1 MTSLRETTRRPPTLL
16 LDAGLALGLA
26 VATVVAIQ
34 VRPQQGAD
42 PDALAYGLVL
52 TIAALVLVRRRW
64 PVAVLLASAA
74 ILQVYNLLDYPGLFP
89 AVPLSVALATAWAA
103 GHRVWALALTA
114 WFVGGPVGYT
124 IYQAVRGTQP
134 VLPLLDGILRDVAMF
149 AAVLSLGEV
158 ARSRHAL
165 DRAHRLLAAE
175 QERSE
180 QLLLNVLPAPI
191 AARLK
196 TGENVIADR
205 FSDVTVLFADLV
217 DFTRGSERVN
227 PAAVVEVLD
236 ELFSSFDELARRHG
250 LEKIK
255 TVGDAYMV
263 AGGLPVPRADHTEAV
278 ADLAL
283 AMRDEVAHHQDASGQ
298 PLQLRIGIDTGPV
311 VAGVIGRQKFS
322 YDLWG
327 DTVNTASRME
337 SHGVAGH
344 IQVTD
349 RTYQRLRDRYRLE
362 PRGLIQVKS
371 KGAMTTY
378 LLVGRAG

>member
-1 MTSLRETTRRPPTLL
+1 
-16 LDAGLALGLA
+16 
-26 VATVVAIQ
+26 
-34 VRPQQGAD
+34 
-42 PDALAYGLVL
+42 
-52 TIAALVLVRRRW
+52 
-64 PVAVLLASAA
+64 
-74 ILQVYNLLDYPGLFP
+74 
-89 AVPLSVALATAWAA
+89 
-103 GHRVWALALTA
+103 
-114 WFVGGPVGYT
+114 
-124 IYQAVRGTQP
+124 
-134 VLPLLDGILRDVAMF
+134 MF

-158 ARSRHAL
+158 VRSRRAL

-196 TGENVIADR
+196 AGDNVIADR

-217 DFTRGSERVN
+217 DFTGSSERVN
-227 PAAVVEVLD
+227 PAAVVEVLN
-236 ELFSSFDELARRHG
+236 ELFSAFDELARHHG
-250 LEKIK
+250 L
-255 TVGDAYMV
+255 VGDAYMV
-263 AGGLPVPRADHTEAV
+263 AGGLPEPRPDHAEAV

-283 AMRDEVAHHQDASGQ
+283 AMRDEVAHHHDASGQ

-337 SHGVAGH
+337 SHGIAGQ

-349 RTYQRLRDRYRLE
+349 RTYQRLRGGYRLE

-378 LLVGRAG
+378 ILVGRGSSACIGCRHRSFSAVTDEDAADSSNAHTALLFSYGSWAPAWRLSRGRS

>member
-1 MTSLRETTRRPPTLL
+1 MRETTRRPPTLL

-191 AARLK
+191 ATRLK

-236 ELFSSFDELARRHG
+236 ELFSSFDELARQHG

-337 SHGVAGH
+337 SHGIAGH

>member
-1 MTSLRETTRRPPTLL
+1 LRGATRQPPTLL

-26 VATVVAIQ
+26 VAMAVAIQ

-74 ILQVYNLLDYPGLFP
+74 ILQVYNLFDYPGLFP

-103 GHRVWALALTA
+103 GHRLWALALTA

-124 IYQAVRGTQP
+124 IYQATAGTQS

-158 ARSRHAL
+158 VRSRRAL

-180 QLLLNVLPAPI
+180 QLLLNVLPASI

-196 TGENVIADR
+196 AGENVIADR

-217 DFTRGSERVN
+217 DFTRGSERVS
-227 PAAVVEVLD
+227 PAAVVEVLN
-236 ELFSSFDELARRHG
+236 ELFSAFDELARRYR

-263 AGGLPVPRADHTEAV
+263 AGGLPEPRPDHAEAV

-283 AMRDEVAHHQDASGQ
+283 AMRDEVAQHRDADGQ

-337 SHGVAGH
+337 SHGIAGQ

-349 RTYQRLRDRYRLE
+349 RAYWRLRDRYRLE

-371 KGAMTTY
+371 KGAMPTY
-378 LLVGRAG
+378 RLVGRVG

>member
-1 MTSLRETTRRPPTLL
+1 MTLLPKAARRPHTLL
-16 LDAGLALGLA
+16 LDAGLAVGLA
-26 VATVVAIQ
+26 FATVVAIQ
-34 VRPQQGAD
+34 VQPQQGTD
-42 PDALAYGLVL
+42 PDVLAYCLVL
-52 TIAALVLVRRRW
+52 MIAALVMLRRRW

-74 ILQVYNLLDYPGLFP
+74 ILQIYNMLDYPGLFP

-103 GHRVWALALTA
+103 DHRVWALLLTA
-114 WFVGGPVGYT
+114 WFVAGPVGYAT
-124 IYQAVRGTQP
+124 YQAATGAQP
-134 VLPLLDGILRDVAMF
+134 VLPLLDGILRDMAMF

-158 ARSRHAL
+158 VRSRREL
-165 DRAHRLLAAE
+165 DQAHRLLAAE
-175 QERSE
+175 QQRSE
-180 QLLLNVLPAPI
+180 QLLLNVLPVPI

-196 TGENVIADR
+196 TGENVIADQ

-217 DFTRGSERVN
+217 DFTRGSERAS
-227 PAAVVEVLD
+227 PDAVVEVLN
-236 ELFSSFDELARRHG
+236 ELFTAFDELAQRHG

-263 AGGLPVPRADHTEAV
+263 AGGLPEPRPDHAEAV

-283 AMRDEVAHHQDASGQ
+283 AMRDEAAHHLDASGR

-337 SHGVAGH
+337 SHGIAGH

-349 RTYQRLRDRYRLE
+349 RTYRRLRGRYRLE
-362 PRGLIQVKS
+362 ARGLTQVKS
-371 KGAMTTY
+371 KGSMTTY
-378 LLVGRAG
+378 FLVGRAG

>member
-1 MTSLRETTRRPPTLL
+1 M
-16 LDAGLALGLA
+16 
-26 VATVVAIQ
+26 Q
-34 VRPQQGAD
+34 PQQGAD
-42 PDALAYGLVL
+42 PDALA
-52 TIAALVLVRRRW
+52 
-64 PVAVLLASAA
+64 P
-74 ILQVYNLLDYPGLFP
+74 
-89 AVPLSVALATAWAA
+89 
-103 GHRVWALALTA
+103 
-114 WFVGGPVGYT
+114 
-124 IYQAVRGTQP
+124 
-134 VLPLLDGILRDVAMF
+134 
-149 AAVLSLGEV
+149 
-158 ARSRHAL
+158 
-165 DRAHRLLAAE
+165 
-175 QERSE
+175 E

-217 DFTRGSERVN
+217 DFARGSERVN
-227 PAAVVEVLD
+227 PAAVVEFLN
-236 ELFSSFDELARRHG
+236 ELFSAFDELARHHG

-263 AGGLPVPRADHTEAV
+263 AGGLPEPRGDHAEAV

-283 AMRDEVAHHQDASGQ
+283 AMRDEVAHHQDASGK

-337 SHGVAGH
+337 SHGIAGH

-349 RTYQRLRDRYRLE
+349 RTYQRLRGGYRLE

-378 LLVGRAG
+378 ILVGRAG

>member
-1 MTSLRETTRRPPTLL
+1 
-16 LDAGLALGLA
+16 
-26 VATVVAIQ
+26 
-34 VRPQQGAD
+34 
-42 PDALAYGLVL
+42 
-52 TIAALVLVRRRW
+52 
-64 PVAVLLASAA
+64 
-74 ILQVYNLLDYPGLFP
+74 
-89 AVPLSVALATAWAA
+89 VPLSVALATAWAA

-114 WFVGGPVGYT
+114 WFVGAPVGYA
-124 IYQAVRGTQP
+124 IYQAARGIQP
-134 VLPLLDGILRDVAMF
+134 VLPLLDDILRDVAMF

-158 ARSRHAL
+158 VRSRHAL

-236 ELFSSFDELARRHG
+236 ELFSAFDELARRHG
-250 LEKIK
+250 PEKIK

-263 AGGLPVPRADHTEAV
+263 AGGLPVPRAGHAEAV

-337 SHGVAGH
+337 SHGMAGH

-349 RTYQRLRDRYRLE
+349 RTYHRLRDRYRLE

-378 LLVGRAG
+378 ILVGRAG

>member
-1 MTSLRETTRRPPTLL
+1 MG
-16 LDAGLALGLA
+16 A
-26 VATVVAIQ
+26 
-34 VRPQQGAD
+34 GAD
-42 PDALAYGLVL
+42 R
-52 TIAALVLVRRRW
+52 LVRW
-64 PVAVLLASAA
+64 CAGWLCDL
-74 ILQVYNLLDYPGLFP
+74 PG
-89 AVPLSVALATAWAA
+89 
-103 GHRVWALALTA
+103 G
-114 WFVGGPVGYT
+114 
-124 IYQAVRGTQP
+124 RGTQP

-158 ARSRHAL
+158 VRSRRAL

-191 AARLK
+191 VARLK

-217 DFTRGSERVN
+217 DFTRSSEQVA
-227 PAAVVEVLD
+227 PAAVVEVLN
-236 ELFSSFDELARRHG
+236 ELFSAFDELARHHG

-263 AGGLPVPRADHTEAV
+263 AGGLPEPRADHAEAV

-283 AMRDEVAHHQDASGQ
+283 AMREEVAHHQDASGQ
-298 PLQLRIGIDTGPV
+298 PLQLRMGIDTGPV

-327 DTVNTASRME
+327 AKERVNGMFSVRANCGRFALRAAPAPGCCGVVCE
-337 SHGVAGH
+337 SHGAACSRGSELPSTSVA
-344 IQVTD
+344 
-349 RTYQRLRDRYRLE
+349 
-362 PRGLIQVKS
+362 KC
-371 KGAMTTY
+371 
-378 LLVGRAG
+378 